1 MRLPLKRL
9 YTAQAARVAFGQSI
23 TTTPLHLAM
32 AYAALANGG
41 KLMKPRLVTEL
52 TRGDKVVK
60 TWAPQ
65 TVRQAVSPQ
74 TSAQMMKMLEAVVT
88 NGTGRP
94 AAIRGYTVAGK
105 TGTSSKYRA
114 GAYVGSF
121 IGVVPAAPTAKF
133 RAVILV
139 AIDEPQGAFFGAEVA
154 APVFQQIATR
164 LMSLKGVAEDDP
176 KWTQF
181 NAAHTPIKN

>member
-1 MRLPLKRL
+1 
-9 YTAQAARVAFGQSI
+9 
-23 TTTPLHLAM
+23 
-32 AYAALANGG
+32 
-41 KLMKPRLVTEL
+41 
-52 TRGDKVVK
+52 
-60 TWAPQ
+60 
-65 TVRQAVSPQ
+65 
-74 TSAQMMKMLEAVVT
+74 MKMLEAVVT